1 MCIRDRSYTSFAIR
15 NCCGRLEK
23 AEDGTQIVVEAS
35 VTNVGKL
42 AGKEVVQLY
51 YSAPQGRLGKPARAL
66 GAFAKTR
73 CLQPGETQQV
83 TPVSYTHLRISTK
96 AICWEKKRSRC

>member
-1 MCIRDRSYTSFAIR
+1 MWATGILRRFRGAAEKVNYPFGYGLSYTSFAIR

-23 AEDGTQIVVEAS
+23 AEGGTQIVVEAS

-51 YSAPQGRLGKPARAL
+51 YSARL
-66 GAFAKTR
+66 
-73 CLQPGETQQV
+73 
-83 TPVSYTHLRISTK
+83 
-96 AICWEKKRSRC
+96 CWM